1 MVFDKKH
8 ILIISNQTMKKTLI
22 AAFCMCLQFVFA
34 QPDSLFIKPDTPK
47 EDIVKPQ
54 WVQKNKA
61 TIDLSEVAF
70 VNWNAGGSNSIS
82 GLIGIRSEANYKDK
96 YFFWNNNI
104 ATRYGI
110 NKQQSREVRK
120 TDDLF
125 EVNSN
130 IGYKPNEESN
140 WFYSARLNFKTQLT
154 NGYKYPNKDNPI
166 SRLMAP
172 GYLFFGGGMEYGKDI
187 EELSFYFSPI
197 TLKATFVLDEE
208 LANAGSFGVTPAVL
222 DENGNIIM
230 EGDRVRNEVGILVT
244 NSYKMQVAENITMMH
259 QVNLYTD
266 YINNFGNVD
275 MDWRVDFDFKVNSFV
290 RATLGSHLKYDDDVK
305 TSKPSEIEGELDE
318 AGAKIQWKQFLGVG
332 FAVDF

>member
-1 MVFDKKH
+1 
-8 ILIISNQTMKKTLI
+8 MKKSLFALI
-22 AAFCMCLQFVFA
+22 CFCVQFAFA
-34 QPDSLFIKPDTPK
+34 QPDSLFIKNNLPK
-47 EDIVKPQ
+47 KSKDIIKPQ
-54 WVQKNKA
+54 WIQKNKA
-61 TIDLSEVAF
+61 SIDLNEVAF

-82 GLIGIRSEANYKDK
+82 ALLGIASEANYKDK

-104 ATRYGI
+104 STRYGI
-110 NKQQSREVRK
+110 NKQQSREIRK

-125 EVNSN
+125 EINSN
-130 IGYKPNEESN
+130 IGYKPDEKSN

-154 NGYKYPNKDNPI
+154 NGYKYPNTDNPI

-208 LANAGSFGVTPAVL
+208 LANLGSFGVKPAVL
-222 DENGNIIM
+222 DENGNVII
-230 EGDRVRNEVGILVT
+230 EGERVRKEVGILVT
-244 NSYKMQVAENITMMH
+244 NSYKMQVAENIAMVH

-305 TSKPSEIEGELDE
+305 TTKPSEVEGEFDE
-318 AGAKIQWKQFLGVG
+318 AGAKVQWKQFLGVG
-332 FAVDF
+332 FTVGF